1 MAEQEFVY
9 ALDFSGA
16 RMIEVDE
23 KHNCAYLINNSKFL
37 VKHMLPC
44 SNILTFEQTFQRI
57 AVSYD
62 SCVAFGTCGNEVL
75 EISFENMKTTLID
88 SSLFGPLQLVEYFL
102 LSEDGEFLFVII
114 EHKITKLEVKSFIVT
129 KNFVEIEE
137 FSVIKEINKKIYVLG
152 VNFVSIVEFD
162 GTKTKI
168 DLNAISPSDIVV
180 LNDAFYVSHQEN
192 ITCIKNSLV
201 LFTEKTKQADI
212 IQIFTIKSDELLSIS
227 KTSAK
232 VWITSDFK
240 ETRVY
245 EFLNPI
251 KRACLNKEKNLMF
264 AIVANKT
271 DSIEGYFIPDFVKF
285 TTIKTSFTLNSIF
298 LTDNEKFIILEGK
311 NIHRLVNPAGG
322 SFNIAASVIDS
333 NKIKKCVNGTIDKY
347 DPALDNWFI
356 FPYGLNALHCYAY
369 YNKFSLLRSSLENK
383 TAFIS
388 SVIGD
393 PLSIVL
399 DKNYRECANIILSC
413 LRTRVVDDFYALK
426 CLEDKIPELNR
437 KSFKGLDELYDS
449 CFVLNTKT
457 NLPGFCAESTEL
469 PKIRLSPIIGISEFL
484 EGPELLGKSVRVEY
498 YTTTIGLS
506 FNVGSKESIDFL
518 RSLKECENS
527 DIFKTRFIKEALN
540 MK

>member
-1 MAEQEFVY
+1 M
-9 ALDFSGA
+9 
-16 RMIEVDE
+16 
-23 KHNCAYLINNSKFL
+23 
-37 VKHMLPC
+37 
-44 SNILTFEQTFQRI
+44 
-57 AVSYD
+57 
-62 SCVAFGTCGNEVL
+62 
-75 EISFENMKTTLID
+75 
-88 SSLFGPLQLVEYFL
+88 
-102 LSEDGEFLFVII
+102 
-114 EHKITKLEVKSFIVT
+114 
-129 KNFVEIEE
+129 
-137 FSVIKEINKKIYVLG
+137 
-152 VNFVSIVEFD
+152 
-162 GTKTKI
+162 
-168 DLNAISPSDIVV
+168 
-180 LNDAFYVSHQEN
+180 
-192 ITCIKNSLV
+192 
-201 LFTEKTKQADI
+201 FTEKTKQADI

-227 KTSAK
+227 ETSAK

-426 CLEDKIPELNR
+426 CLESKIPELNR